1 MQCVGPVIA
10 AHVSDAGASR
20 QLMCGL
26 SELDRARAHHRAA
39 QAVHEPCLLRRRRQ
53 PDEQQAETAM
63 DVKWDWDKIS
73 KIRARLDLRNKQLY
87 LLHAERTGVGEARE
101 RQVVGRKGGHARHP
115 PP

>member
-1 MQCVGPVIA
+1 
-10 AHVSDAGASR
+10 
-20 QLMCGL
+20 MCGL

-73 KIRARLDLRNKQLY
+73 KIRARLSERNEPLY
-87 LLHAERTGVGEARE
+87 LRHAERTGVGEPRE
-101 RQVVGRKGGHARHP
+101 RQVVHRKGGHTTRHP
-115 PP
+115 PVMRKR